1 MGIVLMVMTLY
12 FTILLIF
19 PNLFGL
25 KSFVLYLIL
34 LLLLMSEYI
43 IFIPAIDK
51 NDNRK
56 KICKALIKIGFIES
70 ILFIVLAPMRKLQYI
85 SDSGAFL
92 SISILFAVVI
102 IILCIAFCLS
112 DIGKSFFDKLDRKS
126 VV

>member
-1 MGIVLMVMTLY
+1 MGIVLSVMTLY

-56 KICKALIKIGFIES
+56 KY
-70 ILFIVLAPMRKLQYI
+70 VKL
-85 SDSGAFL
+85 
-92 SISILFAVVI
+92 
-102 IILCIAFCLS
+102 
-112 DIGKSFFDKLDRKS
+112 
-126 VV
+126 